1 MKIRLLTLIKI
12 CVDTTEWV
20 AQKAFG
26 YSFSNSTP
34 SSNIIRNEVKP
45 LTSLFYERTCSASGN
60 EPNRAQAGQA
70 GLQLTNFN

>member
-26 YSFSNSTP
+26 LVCCGTLWAAHPLSILAIFNCKSL
-34 SSNIIRNEVKP
+34 IINYLRIKIVAVVGYD
-45 LTSLFYERTCSASGN
+45 LH
-60 EPNRAQAGQA
+60 NRHR
-70 GLQLTNFN
+70 F